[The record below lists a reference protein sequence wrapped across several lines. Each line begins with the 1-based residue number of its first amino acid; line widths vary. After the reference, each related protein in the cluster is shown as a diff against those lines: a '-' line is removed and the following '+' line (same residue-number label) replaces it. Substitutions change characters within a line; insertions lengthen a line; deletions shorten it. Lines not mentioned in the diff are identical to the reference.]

1 LTENF
6 SSLTIFPV
14 SKFAQT
20 KEDFSIVLSGEAGQ
34 GLLTLEQL
42 ITRIFK
48 LSGYHVFSYSE
59 FMSRIRGGN
68 NSTQIR
74 ISCRRVASYRRR
86 IDIFVPLHTGAME
99 RFQNR
104 ITPETVILGDLS
116 FIDSAYTDKTHP
128 IVDVPIVKIAKD
140 IGGEVYINVILV
152 GLFSG
157 LFCLD
162 TGLLE
167 DQIRL
172 FFSKAGEDR
181 IQKNIEAARKGYD
194 QGSHV
199 LKAGQVLPILE
210 RSEEVTK
217 EFLINGVDAIGI
229 GGLLGGCTFVSSY
242 PMSPSTNLLVFFS
255 RYAKEFGLVVEQT
268 EDEISAINMALGSWY
283 AGGKA
288 LVTTS
293 GGGYALMVEGLS
305 LAGSIESPLVI
316 HLGQRPGPATG
327 LPTRTEQADLEHA
340 LYSGHGEFPRLIL
353 APGTIKEGFDLA
365 RHAFYM
371 ADKFQIP
378 VFILTDQHFLESTYT
393 VDTLDIPAQLHEG
406 FVVETDEGYKRYRL
420 TDNGV
425 SPRGIPGFGSGLVC
439 VDSDEHDEAGYI
451 TEDLQMRT
459 AMVDKRLRKL
469 KSMEPESIPPT
480 LIGSEDSRY
489 LVVGWGSTFNVV
501 KESLDI
507 LMRKDLAF
515 LHFSQVYPLYPKA
528 PEIMKRFEKRII
540 IENNATAQFG
550 KLIRQQTGIE
560 FEGRILKYDGLPF
573 MLEEVVEKLEALL

>member
-1 LTENF
+1 MGK
-6 SSLTIFPV
+6 SV
-14 SKFAQT
+14 QT

-34 GLLTLEQL
+34 GLQTLEQL
-42 ITRIFK
+42 ITRVFK
-48 LSGYHVFSYSE
+48 LSGYYVFSYSE

-74 ISCRRVASYRRR
+74 ISAKRVASYRRR
-86 IDIFVPLHTGAME
+86 IDIFVPLHTGALE
-99 RFQNR
+99 RFHDR
-104 ITPETVILGDLS
+104 ITPETVILGDS
-116 FIDSAYTDKTHP
+116 TSMNSSYTDKTHP
-128 IVDVPIVKIAKD
+128 IIDVPIVSIAKEL
-140 IGGEVYINVILV
+140 GGEVYINVILV

-157 LFCLD
+157 LFCLEKN
-162 TGLLE
+162 LIE
-167 DQIRL
+167 DQIGR
-172 FFSKAGEDR
+172 FFSKAGDDR
-181 IQKNIEAARKGYD
+181 TQKNIEAVRKGYD
-194 QGSHV
+194 QGSHL

-210 RSEEVTK
+210 RSEQVTK
-217 EFLINGVDAIGI
+217 ELLMNGVDAIGI

-242 PMSPSTNLLVFFS
+242 PMSPSTNLLIFFS
-255 RYAKEFGLVVEQT
+255 KHAKEFGLVVEQA
-268 EDEISAINMALGSWY
+268 EDEISAVNMALGSWY

-305 LAGSIESPLVI
+305 LAGGIESPLVI

-353 APGTIKEGFDLA
+353 APGTVKEGFDLA

-371 ADKFQIP
+371 ADKYQIP
-378 VFILTDQHFLESTYT
+378 VFILTDQHYLESTYT
-393 VDTLDIPAQLHEG
+393 VEMLDIPAQLHEG
-406 FVVETDEGYKRYRL
+406 FVVETDAGYKRYRL

-425 SPRGIPGFGSGLVC
+425 SPRGIPGFGSGFVC
-439 VDSDEHDEAGYI
+439 VDSDEHDEEGYI

-459 AMVDKRLRKL
+459 AMVDKRLRKF

-480 LIGSEDSRY
+480 LIGSEDSRH

-507 LMRKDLAF
+507 LKGGDLAF
-515 LHFSQVYPLYPKA
+515 LHFSQVYPLWPKA
-528 PEIMKRFEKRII
+528 AEIIRRFEKRII